1 MERCLFFME
10 REDIRVEIK
19 ARFEEEK
26 LVIDGYDIGKSVEE
40 YWGDSDYE
48 YMMTLPA
55 ESVTKLYKVLHVEE
69 GNKELLLD
77 VLAEA
82 YDMNECF
89 TLLGKLFDK
98 HKINYESFSWT

>member
-1 MERCLFFME
+1 MEICLFFME
-10 REDIRVEIK
+10 REDIKVEIK

-26 LVIDGYDIGKSVEE
+26 LIIDGYDIGEFVEKC
-40 YWGDSDYE
+40 WGDSDYE

-55 ESVTKLYKVLHVEE
+55 ESVSKLYKVLHVEE

-89 TLLGKLFDK
+89 TLLGNLFDK
-98 HKINYESFSWT
+98 HGISYESFSWM

>member
-10 REDIRVEIK
+10 REDLQVEIK
-19 ARFEEEK
+19 ARFEDEK
-26 LVIDGYDIGKSVEE
+26 LVIDGYDIGKFVEQ

-48 YMMTLPA
+48 YMMTLPP
-55 ESVTKLYKVLHVEE
+55 ESVAQLYKVLHVEE

-82 YDMNECF
+82 FETNECF
-89 TLLGKLFDK
+89 SEIKDLLTKNDI
-98 HKINYESFSWT
+98 HYEHFSWT